1 MSTNKL
7 DELPKLTIW
16 SLYDD
21 GNMSYNKA
29 ISKFFPNI
37 VNISIGK
44 IAHFD
49 INNYYQ
55 IDLSIF
61 NDDLINELAKLPKP
75 DIILASPPCE
85 SWSNADVIKNIKEIT
100 SFGIELTNYETF
112 VEFMKTSK
120 MQRNFF
126 HKQKTRLLGEA
137 TSIATFKIIQHFKPK
152 IWIIENPQTSKIW
165 KYFYY
170 YLNFRGFENKT
181 NYAIWDN
188 TFSLKPT
195 IFMSN
200 INLYLTNKKPSIAN
214 KWRLNCDYLTRSMIP
229 EMLIKSIID
238 KCVKFIQVSY

>member
-112 VEFMKTSK
+112 VEFNKTSK

-200 INLYLTNKKPSIAN
+200 INLYLTNKKPSAAN

>member
-152 IWIIENPQTSKIW
+152 IW

-200 INLYLTNKKPSIAN
+200 INLYLTNKKPSVAN